1 MPGYLAY
8 QNIDLSKP
16 VYKEVCSLKGERL
29 VVLLEDGTRVWL
41 NADSKLVY
49 PEQFAKD
56 KREVSLVG
64 EAYFEVKK
72 DISKPF
78 MVQADEMNIRVTGT
92 SFNVSG
98 YPTDSVVTTTLDEGG
113 IVISYPYAEKSGT
126 YQMAPGQT
134 AIYEKGS
141 RLCKVMKNEYYKDAS
156 VWKENKLIFR
166 NTNAMAQAHLQT
178 VQTFRLSLRPIL
190 CAKLS
195 YTPNLSKPVYKEVC
209 SLKGERLVVLLEDG
223 TRVWLNADSKL
234 VYPEQFAKDK
244 REVSLVGEAYFEVK
258 KDISKPFMVQADE
271 MNIRVTGTSF
281 NVSGYPTDSVVTT
294 TLDEGGIV
302 ISYPYAE
309 KSGTYQMAPGQTAI
323 YEKGSRLCKVMKNE
337 YYKDASVW
345 KENKLIFRNT
355 NAMAQAH
362 LQTVQTFRLS
372 LRPILCAKLSYT
384 PNLSKS
390 GTSHPPIGKDSAF
403 NSRFISLSICPDIW
417 LIRISIYRS
426 LSIKR
431 FVL

>member
-1 MPGYLAY
+1 MDGEWYVSYQTSLLLPPAYEYGYDLLLFHNALFLSSEYSIARYAYPQDRNVWTVCKWACAIALVLLNVGYLAY

-166 NTNAMAQAHLQT
+166 NAPLEEVLTT
-178 VQTFRLSLRPIL
+178 LSRQFDVSFDIRSEKIAAFTYNFT
-190 CAKLS
+190 CKLN
-195 YTPNLSKPVYKEVC
+195 NLSGIFEMMSAITPIKFNEISENVYAVKE
-209 SLKGERLVVLLEDG
+209 K
-223 TRVWLNADSKL
+223 
-234 VYPEQFAKDK
+234 
-244 REVSLVGEAYFEVK
+244 
-258 KDISKPFMVQADE
+258 
-271 MNIRVTGTSF
+271 
-281 NVSGYPTDSVVTT
+281 
-294 TLDEGGIV
+294 
-302 ISYPYAE
+302 
-309 KSGTYQMAPGQTAI
+309 
-323 YEKGSRLCKVMKNE
+323 
-337 YYKDASVW
+337 
-345 KENKLIFRNT
+345 
-355 NAMAQAH
+355 
-362 LQTVQTFRLS
+362 
-372 LRPILCAKLSYT
+372 
-384 PNLSKS
+384 
-390 GTSHPPIGKDSAF
+390 
-403 NSRFISLSICPDIW
+403 
-417 LIRISIYRS
+417 
-426 LSIKR
+426 
-431 FVL
+431 

>member
-1 MPGYLAY
+1 MHFRKRHQTDSEILKYVSGHIDKDINRLLNAESLPMGGCDVPDFDKFGVYESLAQRIGRSERRNVWTVCKWACAIALVLLNVGYLAY

-166 NTNAMAQAHLQT
+166 NAPLE
-178 VQTFRLSLRPIL
+178 
-190 CAKLS
+190 
-195 YTPNLSKPVYKEVC
+195 EV
-209 SLKGERLVVLLEDG
+209 L
-223 TRVWLNADSKL
+223 
-234 VYPEQFAKDK
+234 
-244 REVSLVGEAYFEVK
+244 
-258 KDISKPFMVQADE
+258 
-271 MNIRVTGTSF
+271 
-281 NVSGYPTDSVVTT
+281 T
-294 TLDEGGIV
+294 TLSRQFDVSFDIR
-302 ISYPYAE
+302 SE
-309 KSGTYQMAPGQTAI
+309 KIAAFTYNFT
-323 YEKGSRLCKVMKNE
+323 CKLKR
-337 YYKDASVW
+337 S
-345 KENKLIFRNT
+345 
-355 NAMAQAH
+355 
-362 LQTVQTFRLS
+362 
-372 LRPILCAKLSYT
+372 
-384 PNLSKS
+384 
-390 GTSHPPIGKDSAF
+390 
-403 NSRFISLSICPDIW
+403 SIN
-417 LIRISIYRS
+417 
-426 LSIKR
+426 
-431 FVL
+431 

>member
-1 MPGYLAY
+1 MHFRKRHQTDSEILKYISGHIDKDINRLLNAESLPMGGCDVPDFDKFGVYESLAQRIGRSERRNVWTVCKWACAIALVLLNVGYLAY

-113 IVISYPYAEKSGT
+113 LVIIYPYAEKSGT

-166 NTNAMAQAHLQT
+166 NAPLEEVLTT
-178 VQTFRLSLRPIL
+178 LSRQFDVSFDIRSEKIAAFTYNFT
-190 CAKLS
+190 CKLN
-195 YTPNLSKPVYKEVC
+195 NLSGIFEMMSAITPIKFNEISENVYAVKE
-209 SLKGERLVVLLEDG
+209 K
-223 TRVWLNADSKL
+223 
-234 VYPEQFAKDK
+234 
-244 REVSLVGEAYFEVK
+244 
-258 KDISKPFMVQADE
+258 
-271 MNIRVTGTSF
+271 
-281 NVSGYPTDSVVTT
+281 
-294 TLDEGGIV
+294 
-302 ISYPYAE
+302 
-309 KSGTYQMAPGQTAI
+309 
-323 YEKGSRLCKVMKNE
+323 
-337 YYKDASVW
+337 
-345 KENKLIFRNT
+345 
-355 NAMAQAH
+355 
-362 LQTVQTFRLS
+362 
-372 LRPILCAKLSYT
+372 
-384 PNLSKS
+384 
-390 GTSHPPIGKDSAF
+390 
-403 NSRFISLSICPDIW
+403 
-417 LIRISIYRS
+417 
-426 LSIKR
+426 
-431 FVL
+431 

>member
-1 MPGYLAY
+1 MHFRKRHQTDSEILKYISGHIDKDINRLLNAESLPMGGCDVPDFDKFGVYESLA
-8 QNIDLSKP
+8 QRIGRSERRN
-16 VYKEVCSLKGERL
+16 VWTVCKWACAIAL
-29 VVLLEDGTRVWL
+29 VLLNVLLEDGPRVWL

-166 NTNAMAQAHLQT
+166 NAPLEEVLTT
-178 VQTFRLSLRPIL
+178 LSRQFDVSFDIRSEKIAAFTYNFT
-190 CAKLS
+190 CKLN
-195 YTPNLSKPVYKEVC
+195 NLSGIFEMMSAITPIKFNEISENVYAVKE
-209 SLKGERLVVLLEDG
+209 K
-223 TRVWLNADSKL
+223 
-234 VYPEQFAKDK
+234 
-244 REVSLVGEAYFEVK
+244 
-258 KDISKPFMVQADE
+258 
-271 MNIRVTGTSF
+271 
-281 NVSGYPTDSVVTT
+281 
-294 TLDEGGIV
+294 
-302 ISYPYAE
+302 
-309 KSGTYQMAPGQTAI
+309 
-323 YEKGSRLCKVMKNE
+323 
-337 YYKDASVW
+337 
-345 KENKLIFRNT
+345 
-355 NAMAQAH
+355 
-362 LQTVQTFRLS
+362 
-372 LRPILCAKLSYT
+372 
-384 PNLSKS
+384 
-390 GTSHPPIGKDSAF
+390 
-403 NSRFISLSICPDIW
+403 
-417 LIRISIYRS
+417 
-426 LSIKR
+426 
-431 FVL
+431 

>member
-1 MPGYLAY
+1 MSDIW
-8 QNIDLSKP
+8 NIDLSKP

-166 NTNAMAQAHLQT
+166 NAPLEEVLTT
-178 VQTFRLSLRPIL
+178 LSRQFDVSFDIRSEKIAAFTYNFT
-190 CAKLS
+190 CKLN
-195 YTPNLSKPVYKEVC
+195 NLSGIFEMMSAITPIKFNEISENVYAVKE
-209 SLKGERLVVLLEDG
+209 K
-223 TRVWLNADSKL
+223 
-234 VYPEQFAKDK
+234 
-244 REVSLVGEAYFEVK
+244 
-258 KDISKPFMVQADE
+258 
-271 MNIRVTGTSF
+271 
-281 NVSGYPTDSVVTT
+281 
-294 TLDEGGIV
+294 
-302 ISYPYAE
+302 
-309 KSGTYQMAPGQTAI
+309 
-323 YEKGSRLCKVMKNE
+323 
-337 YYKDASVW
+337 
-345 KENKLIFRNT
+345 
-355 NAMAQAH
+355 
-362 LQTVQTFRLS
+362 
-372 LRPILCAKLSYT
+372 
-384 PNLSKS
+384 
-390 GTSHPPIGKDSAF
+390 
-403 NSRFISLSICPDIW
+403 
-417 LIRISIYRS
+417 
-426 LSIKR
+426 
-431 FVL
+431 

>member
-1 MPGYLAY
+1 MHFRKRHQTDSEILKYISGHIDKDINRLLNAESLPMGVWTVCKWACAIALVLLNVGYLAY

-166 NTNAMAQAHLQT
+166 NAPLEEVLTT
-178 VQTFRLSLRPIL
+178 LSRQFDVSFDIRSEKIAAFTYNFT
-190 CAKLS
+190 CKLN
-195 YTPNLSKPVYKEVC
+195 NLSGIFEMMSAITPIKFNEISENVYAVKE
-209 SLKGERLVVLLEDG
+209 K
-223 TRVWLNADSKL
+223 
-234 VYPEQFAKDK
+234 
-244 REVSLVGEAYFEVK
+244 
-258 KDISKPFMVQADE
+258 
-271 MNIRVTGTSF
+271 
-281 NVSGYPTDSVVTT
+281 
-294 TLDEGGIV
+294 
-302 ISYPYAE
+302 
-309 KSGTYQMAPGQTAI
+309 
-323 YEKGSRLCKVMKNE
+323 
-337 YYKDASVW
+337 
-345 KENKLIFRNT
+345 
-355 NAMAQAH
+355 
-362 LQTVQTFRLS
+362 
-372 LRPILCAKLSYT
+372 
-384 PNLSKS
+384 
-390 GTSHPPIGKDSAF
+390 
-403 NSRFISLSICPDIW
+403 
-417 LIRISIYRS
+417 
-426 LSIKR
+426 
-431 FVL
+431 